1 MPVFKFITQRVIQ
14 ALFVMLVVTL
24 FVAFVIRLT
33 GDPAVM
39 LTQSAT
45 NVTEADLVRIREALG
60 LNQPFLAQYA
70 DFVGGL
76 MTGNLGTSFFRGSV
90 AQLVAIALPA
100 TLLLAFSS
108 MIISILISIPL
119 GIHAAV
125 YRGGLSDQ
133 LIRVLSLIGLSFP
146 NFWLAIMLV
155 LVFSITFPIFP
166 ASGFSGPL
174 SLVLP
179 AFTIGIILTAIN
191 VRLVRTTMLETLS
204 AQYIMVARS
213 KGLRERAVV
222 YKHAL
227 RNSAIALVTYLGL
240 QFGNLIGGIVV
251 VELVFNW
258 PGMGTLA
265 VEAIAQRDYP
275 VLQATVSIL
284 ALMIVAVNLCVDL
297 LYGLIDPRI
306 RVQ

>member
-1 MPVFKFITQRVIQ
+1 MPIFKFIAQRVLQ
-14 ALFVMLVVTL
+14 ALFVTFIVTL
-24 FVAFVIRLT
+24 FVSYVIRLT
-33 GDPAVM
+33 GDPAIM
-39 LTQSAT
+39 LIQNAS
-45 NVTEADLVRIREALG
+45 NVTEEDLAHIREVMG
-60 LNQPFLAQYA
+60 LNQPFVSQYGDFIWGLA
-70 DFVGGL
+70 
-76 MTGNLGTSFFRGSV
+76 TGDLGESFFRGSV
-90 AQLVAIALPA
+90 AQLIGIALPA
-100 TLLLAFSS
+100 TVTLAFSS
-108 MIISILISIPL
+108 MVVSILISIPL
-119 GIHAAV
+119 GIHAAIH
-125 YRGGLSDQ
+125 RGGFSDQ
-133 LIRVLSLIGLSFP
+133 IIRVLSLVGLSFP

-155 LVFSITFPIFP
+155 LIFSITFPIFP
-166 ASGFSGPL
+166 ASGFSGL
-174 SLVLP
+174 SSLILP
-179 AFTIGIILTAIN
+179 AFTIGVILTAIN

-213 KGLRERAVV
+213 KGLRERVVV

-284 ALMIVAVNLCVDL
+284 ALMIVVVNLLVDL
-297 LYGLIDPRI
+297 VYGLIDPRI
-306 RVQ
+306 RVE